1 MQYIIEMLIYLLAI
15 MGIIFTCISFTEM
28 FYSKKNKKYTRVY
41 HNDKFLDSNVTITL
55 EFFDDEVDEKFVD
68 DFKNYIENNKK
79 KKKKITEILIERNDN
94 IWH

>member
-1 MQYIIEMLIYLLAI
+1 MQYIVEMLIYLLAI

-41 HNDKFLDSNVTITL
+41 QNDKFLDSNVTITL

-68 DFKNYIENNKK
+68 DFKNYIENSKNIKE
-79 KKKKITEILIERNDN
+79 KITEILIEKNDN